1 MHPPLPSVIFDLDG
15 TITDS
20 RPGIVAC
27 LARIL
32 DERGIAHNGPLE
44 RFVGPPV
51 EEWTAELL
59 PHAGDEARM
68 EVVRDYRALYGREG
82 WNNNS
87 VYPGVR
93 ELLAA
98 LNEKGFPLY
107 ICTSKHEPSALR
119 VLDHF
124 GLAGLFT
131 AVFADR
137 PDMESHGK
145 TDLLASLLGRQS
157 IDRANAWMV
166 GDRIYD
172 FEAARANG
180 IRSIAAAWGYG
191 SAQEYSQADA
201 VAVTPEQVLEL
212 VAPAERNPAVSI
224 FR

>member
-1 MHPPLPSVIFDLDG
+1 
-15 TITDS
+15 
-20 RPGIVAC
+20 
-27 LARIL
+27 
-32 DERGIAHNGPLE
+32 
-44 RFVGPPV
+44 
-51 EEWTAELL
+51 
-59 PHAGDEARM
+59 M